1 MMNTSSIKIFA
12 IAITI
17 AFGVSCKREVT
28 KQYAIDEV
36 ELYTSASEK
45 KNLKTDEQF
54 ISILYSDLF
63 GTAITNTKL
72 QELNQAYTSMGDK
85 FLIIDI
91 LIKSMLADPAAQVPT
106 KAAMD
111 AQPESFVETAYK
123 TLLVRNPTKQE
134 EWFLVNQ
141 IEKNKTLEP
150 IDIYYAIL
158 TSDEYRYY

>member
-1 MMNTSSIKIFA
+1 MNISSIRIGA
-12 IAITI
+12 IALVI
-17 AFGVSCKREVT
+17 AFGVSCKKEVT

-85 FLIIDI
+85 VLVIDI
-91 LIKSMLADPAAQVPT
+91 LIKSMLADPSAEVPT

-111 AQPESFVETAYK
+111 AQPANFVKTAYK
-123 TLLVRNPTKQE
+123 TLLVRNPTRQE

-141 IEKNKTLEP
+141 IEKNKVLEP